1 MGEAH
6 RGSGDQTRR
15 DRVTVGIL
23 RVKKAARVWGRRDR
37 EMGILGAGQHIWTG
51 SSGER
56 FRSTCGRRRLRNH
69 TIY

>member
-15 DRVTVGIL
+15 DRVTVGSL
-23 RVKKAARVWGRRDR
+23 RVKKAAPGWGRRDR
-37 EMGILGAGQHIWTG
+37 EMGIQGAGQHTWTG

-56 FRSTCGRRRLRNH
+56 FRSTRGRRRLRNR